1 MILFISPAKTFRK
14 TTETKDQQPLF
25 MNETETLINKLKS
38 LSPKTLEHKMKISSK
53 VADQTY
59 HYYQTF
65 GKSTSSAIYTYFG
78 HQYKHI
84 HPESLDDNQI
94 DDINNRLYIMDGL
107 YGLLRP
113 LDQISYYRLEMQD
126 KTIKNLYRYWS
137 PKIIDYLKK
146 HHKDDILI
154 NLASNEYGQIIKGL
168 DHTYTVE
175 FYQQKNDKLSIHSME
190 AKKMRGLMV
199 NHIFKN
205 QLKNLEELYDIEIEG
220 YKYSKEQSKDKDIIF
235 IKEL

>member
-14 TTETKDQQPLF
+14 TTETKDQHPMF
-25 MNETETLINKLKS
+25 MNETEILIKKLKS
-38 LSPKTLEHKMKISSK
+38 LSPKTLEHRMKISSK

-65 GKSTSSAIYTYFG
+65 GMSKSSAIYTYFG

-84 HPESLDDNQI
+84 NPESLNNEEMEDM
-94 DDINNRLYIMDGL
+94 NNRLYIMDGL
-107 YGLLRP
+107 FGLLRP

-126 KTIKNLYRYWS
+126 KTIKNLYHFWS
-137 PKIIDYLKK
+137 PKIIDYLRKY
-146 HHKDDILI
+146 HKDDILI
-154 NLASNEYGQIIKGL
+154 NLASNEYGQIIKDL
-168 DHTYTVE
+168 EHTYTIE
-175 FYQQKNDKLSIHSME
+175 FYQQKHNKLSIHSME
-190 AKKMRGLMV
+190 AKKMRGLLV

-205 QLKNLEELYDIEIEG
+205 QLKTIEELYDIEIEG
-220 YKYSKEQSKDKDIIF
+220 YKYSKEHSKEKDFIF